1 MSERT
6 HHPDVT
12 NVPRDTPTTTD
23 AATTT
28 GTPPPSGAGPGAGDT
43 APDAPD
49 APDAPAPP
57 SGRLARGVRLLAMIG
72 PAFVVGS
79 WQFGPGA
86 LTAAVQAGS
95 GYGYALIWVVVLCN
109 LLMLAFA
116 DMSIRV
122 GIMSGTSLIATI
134 KQYCGALVAKL
145 SGVGLFVIT
154 LMFSVG
160 NAVGSGLGLSLL
172 FGGSVIWW
180 SLACTALVACVL
192 LARRLYRAIEK
203 ALLAVVATMAL
214 SFVVTAFLSGPE
226 WSAAGEGFIP
236 SLPAGAGLLIVA
248 MVGTNF
254 SMNAAFFASYASRE
268 RGLKREQY
276 RQTTIVDTIPG
287 IVAPGIMT
295 VLVLITAAT
304 VLGGNGEEASFGD
317 LAGVLEPV
325 AGEAGRIIFAL
336 GFFGAA
342 FSSMLAN
349 ATAGSTVL
357 ADAFGWARE
366 VSALPVRLGILGI
379 LAFGAAVTVIAGSS
393 PVQLIIIAQA
403 LTVLVKPLLGVVL
416 LVLANNRT
424 LMGPLGNAWW
434 QNVCGAA
441 GVLLVVGTSIH
452 LALNLY

>member
-6 HHPDVT
+6 YHP
-12 NVPRDTPTTTD
+12 DTPTTPQSASPDTE
-23 AATTT
+23 ATAE
-28 GTPPPSGAGPGAGDT
+28 TPTEGARRGPLGGK
-43 APDAPD
+43 
-49 APDAPAPP
+49 
-57 SGRLARGVRLLAMIG
+57 LRLLAMIG

-95 GYGYALIWVVVLCN
+95 GYGYALIWVIVACN

-116 DMSIRV
+116 DMSIRI
-122 GIMSGTSLIATI
+122 GIVSGNTLISIT
-134 KQYCGALVAKL
+134 KEYCGVLVARL

-203 ALLAVVATMAL
+203 ALLAIVATMAF
-214 SFVVTAFLSGPE
+214 SFVITAFLSGPE
-226 WSAAGEGFIP
+226 WSAAGGGVIP

-254 SMNAAFFASYASRE
+254 SMNAAFFAGYAGRE
-268 RGLKREQY
+268 RGLTREAY
-276 RQTTIVDTIPG
+276 RRTTLVDTIPG
-287 IVAPGIMT
+287 IVAPGLMT
-295 VLVLITAAT
+295 ILVLITAAT
-304 VLGGNGEEASFGD
+304 VLEGGGADASFGD
-317 LAGVLEPV
+317 LAGVLEPI

-349 ATAGSTVL
+349 ATAGATVL
-357 ADAFGWARE
+357 ADTFDWAKD
-366 VSALPVRLGILGI
+366 VSSLPVRLGILGI
-379 LAFGAAVTVIAGSS
+379 LAFGATVTVIAGSS
-393 PVQLIIIAQA
+393 PVQLIIVAQA
-403 LTVLVKPLLGVVL
+403 LTVLIKPLLGVVL
-416 LVLANNRT
+416 VYLATNSR
-424 LMGPLGNAWW
+424 LMGTLRNTWW
-434 QNVCGAA
+434 QNALGVC
-441 GVLLVVGTSIH
+441 GVLLVVATSIH
-452 LALNLY
+452 LAMNLY